1 MQEQNN
7 EKQRQ
12 LVVRIASM
20 TNKKEQEALQRW
32 IEQLLEIKASSLS
45 KSQKTKQAIVVT
57 SNEVLFPTVRIIA
70 RETKR
75 LAWDDR
81 GLKGRAF
88 IGASVTGLA
97 LFGSQGA
104 GIAALGTAI
113 GVPLWAVFGAG
124 ATFLAA
130 LYEEIT
136 GKKPNPKTTY
146 RVIDAD
152 PEKEK

>member
-45 KSQKTKQAIVVT
+45 KSQKTKQAIAVT

-104 GIAALGTAI
+104 GIAALG
-113 GVPLWAVFGAG
+113 VPLWAVFGAG

-136 GKKPNPKTTY
+136 GTKPNPKTTY
-146 RVIDAD
+146 HVIDAD